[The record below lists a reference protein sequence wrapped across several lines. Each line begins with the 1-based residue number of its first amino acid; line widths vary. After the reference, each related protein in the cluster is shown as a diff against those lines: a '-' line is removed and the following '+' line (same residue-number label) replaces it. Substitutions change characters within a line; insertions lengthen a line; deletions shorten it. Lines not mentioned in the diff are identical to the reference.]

1 MPAPTQTNVPDDPL
15 LRSWAENF
23 EPLYEWPELVRK
35 LPPKEQ

>member
-1 MPAPTQTNVPDDPL
+1 MIHSSDL
-15 LRSWAENF
+15 GRKNF